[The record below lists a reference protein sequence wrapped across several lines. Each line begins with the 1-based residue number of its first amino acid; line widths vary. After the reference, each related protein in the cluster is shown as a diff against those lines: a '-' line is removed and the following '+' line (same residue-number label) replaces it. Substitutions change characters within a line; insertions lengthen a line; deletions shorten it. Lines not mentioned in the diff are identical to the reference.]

1 MKAGAR
7 AMTGGVL
14 VLTKKIAESTQLK
27 TKEKSEDPI
36 SPILKDLDAIAHNF
50 PEDSSSLVAAE
61 HSLIE
66 HRSLPKKEAGKKPQ
80 DGINGF
86 ASSSI
91 QDIYAFLKSD
101 EKSDEEGSGGAL
113 PGEERM
119 LLSNSGDLKKV
130 TGVYQKLVDG
140 LHSKEKAVDDQLKW
154 CGSIARDAKLDS
166 DAVARSLKMTGAKLN
181 LVNVAMSEYQGTMA
195 FNKQQQTS
203 LEARDKRL
211 QKLTDVKDSMLRQ
224 AYGTLKEYGQQ
235 LLSLSSELNQKPTA
249 DEHKGAA
256 LIRSL
261 WQKLEKHQGLL
272 EQWQVESKDRRQ
284 AIATASKAVQKGL
297 AESTRQASRRLVRLK
312 AESQVLTSL
321 SSAK

>member
-101 EKSDEEGSGGAL
+101 EEGSGSAQL

-130 TGVYQKLVDG
+130 TGVYQKLLDG

-154 CGSIARDAKLDS
+154 CASISRDAKLDS
-166 DAVARSLKMTGAKLN
+166 
-181 LVNVAMSEYQGTMA
+181 
-195 FNKQQQTS
+195 
-203 LEARDKRL
+203 
-211 QKLTDVKDSMLRQ
+211 
-224 AYGTLKEYGQQ
+224 
-235 LLSLSSELNQKPTA
+235 
-249 DEHKGAA
+249 
-256 LIRSL
+256 
-261 WQKLEKHQGLL
+261 
-272 EQWQVESKDRRQ
+272 
-284 AIATASKAVQKGL
+284 
-297 AESTRQASRRLVRLK
+297 
-312 AESQVLTSL
+312 
-321 SSAK
+321 